1 MFDPRIRRFAPTPLQ
16 PIAALGTGVHIYEK
30 LYLVPP
36 DRRNSMSLTAT
47 FEPAPALRLVAW
59 SGTFRVS
66 RWLSTMDAMTLD
78 RWVPFRNE
86 RAAIRCRLFAFP
98 HAGGNAAFYRP
109 LRRFMPPE
117 VDLCPVE
124 LPGRAARL
132 DEPPFVSMSA
142 LMEELRHALQ
152 PLMAVPFGF
161 FGHSVGSWM
170 AYEAARQL
178 RSLDGRTAIHLF
190 VSGRR
195 SPDLAPAPSLPP
207 RPRSDHELLA
217 ILDRFGG
224 TPAAIM
230 EHPELLAA
238 LLPAL
243 RADLALADGYSV
255 DPEYHIDCPITA
267 LGGADDPSESGG
279 IQSWKEFTRGK
290 FRTRL
295 FPGGHFY
302 ISTAAEA
309 LTGEFVQDLHAT
321 LGMSTPGARPQL

>member
-1 MFDPRIRRFAPTPLQ
+1 MNAPPFA
-16 PIAALGTGVHIYEK
+16 AVF
-30 LYLVPP
+30 
-36 DRRNSMSLTAT
+36 S
-47 FEPAPALRLVAW
+47 
-59 SGTFRVS
+59 
-66 RWLSTMDAMTLD
+66 
-78 RWVPFRNE
+78 PFRT
-86 RAAIRCRLFAFP
+86 RAEMPRSTDRCGDSCRPRSISALWSCR
-98 HAGGNAAFYRP
+98 AGP
-109 LRRFMPPE
+109 
-117 VDLCPVE
+117 
-124 LPGRAARL
+124 RALMSPRS
-132 DEPPFVSMSA
+132 VSMSA

-255 DPEYHIDCPITA
+255 DPERHIDCPITA
-267 LGGADDPSESGG
+267 LGGADDPS
-279 IQSWKEFTRGK
+279 K
-290 FRTRL
+290 FRRHSIL
-295 FPGGHFY
+295 ERVHPRKIPDSSFPWRAF
-302 ISTAAEA
+302 
-309 LTGEFVQDLHAT
+309 LH
-321 LGMSTPGARPQL
+321 LNGRRGSHR

>member
-1 MFDPRIRRFAPTPLQ
+1 
-16 PIAALGTGVHIYEK
+16 
-30 LYLVPP
+30 
-36 DRRNSMSLTAT
+36 
-47 FEPAPALRLVAW
+47 
-59 SGTFRVS
+59 
-66 RWLSTMDAMTLD
+66 
-78 RWVPFRNE
+78 
-86 RAAIRCRLFAFP
+86 
-98 HAGGNAAFYRP
+98 
-109 LRRFMPPE
+109 
-117 VDLCPVE
+117 
-124 LPGRAARL
+124 
-132 DEPPFVSMSA
+132 
-142 LMEELRHALQ
+142 MEELRHALR

-178 RSLDGRTAIHLF
+178 RSLDSRSAMHLF
-190 VSGRR
+190 VSGRH
-195 SPDLAPAPSLPP
+195 SPNPVSAAPLPP

-230 EHPELLAA
+230 VHPELLAA

-255 DPEYHIDCPITA
+255 GPGHHIDCPITA
-267 LGGADDPSESGG
+267 LGGAEDLSHSGG

-290 FRTRL
+290 FRTRI

-309 LTGEFVQDLHAT
+309 LAREFVQDLHAT
-321 LGMSTPGARPQL
+321 LGMSAPDARSSL